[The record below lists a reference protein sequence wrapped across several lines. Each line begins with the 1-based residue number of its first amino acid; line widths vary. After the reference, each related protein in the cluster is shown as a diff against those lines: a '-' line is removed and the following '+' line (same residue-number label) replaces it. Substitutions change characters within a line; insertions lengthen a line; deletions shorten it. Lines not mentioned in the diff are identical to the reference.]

1 MTAVSSRHCS
11 FVQAYIRIV
20 GTKGKLPKKQL
31 IKKLSQN
38 KNRKK
43 GHFKFVRGSTHVFKM
58 DGKDIGDVTSITLE
72 VNCLVFY
79 LSKCALKIVFGDFCT
94 CTFLTLHDCLYN
106 FAGLD

>member
-1 MTAVSSRHCS
+1 ML
-11 FVQAYIRIV
+11 FQAYIRIV

-31 IKKLSQN
+31 IKKLTQS

-72 VNCLVFY
+72 VIKDLNWFKVFY
-79 LSKCALKIVFGDFCT
+79 NLTVLSF
-94 CTFLTLHDCLYN
+94 N
-106 FAGLD
+106 